1 MNLVVG
7 HDGHPASVAALGVA
21 ADLAA
26 RLGAHLHVVHCV
38 TVEDFGVDPDTEQ
51 FENEGD
57 RTIARERNTIEGA
70 MVDAAVTWTY
80 HEERGNPSARLAA
93 VAEAVDAVFI
103 VVGATHRGMVPALT
117 GGSVSRRL
125 LHLQHRPVL
134 VVPEPGAAAQT

>member
-7 HDGHPASVAALGVA
+7 HDGHPASDAALGVA
-21 ADLAA
+21 TELAT

-51 FENEGD
+51 FESEGD
-57 RTIARERNTIEGA
+57 RTIARERDTIERAMAGA
-70 MVDAAVTWTY
+70 TVTWTY

-93 VAEAVDAVFI
+93 VAESVDAAFI

-134 VVPEPGAAAQT
+134 VVPEPGAGAQT